1 MRKTFKINFI
11 EGHPVI
17 SDGDNT
23 IVVDTCSPVTFHSDD
38 TLRFMG
44 EDYVPA
50 KFFRDETLRRMWD
63 YTNLDFTTWM
73 GMDVLSNYKL
83 ILDYANEEITFLT
96 QDETGI
102 EGEEVTLHNADGVYA
117 LQVDGWMY
125 MLVDTRSPLSYISKC
140 FTMSLKY
147 DETQEQFYHG
157 VGRFETPVYNLN
169 CDFCGRKV
177 EIPYGNLPMDLDLT
191 LMMAHVNGI
200 LGHDFFKNFKIML
213 DFKGGTATVANK

>member
-1 MRKTFKINFI
+1 MRKTFKINFV
-11 EGHPVI
+11 EGHPMI

-38 TLRFMG
+38 TLHFMG

-63 YTNLDFTTWM
+63 YTNLIFTTWM

-96 QDETGI
+96 QDEPGI
-102 EGEEVTLHNADGVYA
+102 EGEVVTLHDAGGVYA

-169 CDFCGRKV
+169 CDFCDRKV
-177 EIPYGNLPMDLDLT
+177 NIPYGNLPTDLDVT
-191 LMMAHVNGI
+191 LMMAHVDGI
-200 LGHDFFKNFKIML
+200 LGHDFFRNFKIML

>member
-1 MRKTFKINFI
+1 MD
-11 EGHPVI
+11 E
-17 SDGDNT
+17 
-23 IVVDTCSPVTFHSDD
+23 
-38 TLRFMG
+38 
-44 EDYVPA
+44 EYVPA
-50 KFFRDETLRRMWD
+50 KFFRDETLLRMWD
-63 YTNLDFTTWM
+63 YTDLEFTTWM

-96 QDETGI
+96 QDEPGL
-102 EGEEVTLHNADGVYA
+102 EGETVTLHDADGVYA

-140 FTMSLKY
+140 FTMSLNY

-157 VGRFETPVYNLN
+157 VGRFETPVYNVN

-177 EIPYGNLPMDLDLT
+177 KIPYGNLPEALDIT
-191 LMMAHVNGI
+191 LMMAHVSGI

>member
-1 MRKTFKINFI
+1 M
-11 EGHPVI
+11 I

-125 MLVDTRSPLSYISKC
+125 MLVDTRSPLSYISRC

>member
-213 DFKGGTATVANK
+213 DFKEGTAIVANK

>member
-1 MRKTFKINFI
+1 MRKTFKINFV
-11 EGHPVI
+11 EGHPMI

-38 TLRFMG
+38 TLHFMG
-44 EDYVPA
+44 ADYVPA
-50 KFFRDETLRRMWD
+50 KYFRDETLLRMWD
-63 YTNLDFTTWM
+63 YTDLEFTTWM

-96 QDETGI
+96 QDEPGI
-102 EGEEVTLHNADGVYA
+102 EGEVVTLHDAGGVYA

-147 DETQEQFYHG
+147 EETQEQFYHG
-157 VGRFETPVYNLN
+157 VGRFETPVYDLN

-177 EIPYGNLPMDLDLT
+177 KIPYGNLPEALDIT
-191 LMMAHVNGI
+191 LMMAHVSGI
-200 LGHDFFKNFKIML
+200 LGHDFLKNFKIML

>member
-1 MRKTFKINFI
+1 
-11 EGHPVI
+11 
-17 SDGDNT
+17 
-23 IVVDTCSPVTFHSDD
+23 
-38 TLRFMG
+38 MG

-50 KFFRDETLRRMWD
+50 KYFRDETLLIMWD
-63 YTNLDFTTWM
+63 YTDLEFTTWM

-96 QDETGI
+96 QDEPGL
-102 EGEEVTLHNADGVYA
+102 EGETVTLHDADGVYA

-177 EIPYGNLPMDLDLT
+177 KIPYGNLPEALDIT
-191 LMMAHVNGI
+191 LMMAHVSGI

>member
-1 MRKTFKINFI
+1 
-11 EGHPVI
+11 
-17 SDGDNT
+17 
-23 IVVDTCSPVTFHSDD
+23 
-38 TLRFMG
+38 MG
-44 EDYVPA
+44 ADYVPA
-50 KFFRDETLRRMWD
+50 KYFRDETLLRMWD
-63 YTNLDFTTWM
+63 YTDLEFTTWM

-177 EIPYGNLPMDLDLT
+177 VIPYGNLPEALDIT
-191 LMMAHVNGI
+191 LMMAHVSGI

-213 DFKGGTATVANK
+213 DFKGGIATVANK

>member
-1 MRKTFKINFI
+1 MRKTFKINFV
-11 EGHPVI
+11 EGHPMI

-38 TLRFMG
+38 TLHFMG
-44 EDYVPA
+44 ADYVPA
-50 KFFRDETLRRMWD
+50 KYFRDETLLRMWD

-73 GMDVLSNYKL
+73 GMDVLSKYKL

-96 QDETGI
+96 QDEPGL
-102 EGEEVTLHNADGVYA
+102 EGETVTLHDADGVYA

-140 FTMSLKY
+140 FTMSLNY

-169 CDFCGRKV
+169 CDFCRRKV
-177 EIPYGNLPMDLDLT
+177 KIPYGNLPEALDIT
-191 LMMAHVNGI
+191 LMMAHVSGI